1 MTLTAPTATPGA
13 PAAVP
18 AHRSVPPRVRA
29 ALAVTAAAVAFAPS
43 LSGLVADL
51 RYGAPTGDLLAVP
64 VVAAVMLDA
73 TVRSGRRV
81 WSGRLGHGDLVAAG
95 GLVAAAFVLLL
106 IPAGSAS
113 NGRWL
118 TRLDLLAHPLAL
130 AAFAVLLLGMR
141 ALAVAVVPLAYGLL
155 VWPWPVT
162 WLNVHAVAPLARATY
177 EASGHAAQWL
187 GAARMVDVGAENTL
201 RIGTGERAFEVVV
214 APACSGITGIAA
226 YLVVAGAVLALS
238 HGRLRARLVWLG
250 CGVAAVWV
258 ANVVRVTGL
267 AVAGDRWGAPV
278 ALDLLHPVAGLAL
291 DAVVVV
297 VLVASM
303 QRFGLRWT
311 PFVTEPPS
319 SPQTP
324 ATDLAPPSARSLVV
338 RGGLVAAL
346 SATFLVTT
354 LHVAG
359 PADTGLAAAPRKT
372 LVLADLAAVGGDA
385 EFLGREEWSKV
396 YFGSSSVW
404 NRYRVSTASGGSVWV
419 DGLVVTDGD
428 ALRAHDV
435 LSCYNFHGAE
445 VAAQETVR
453 LDGRVTATRLVV
465 RQADGEQWQTLWWE
479 WPVLT
484 DAGLRHERVTLFVGG
499 LPPAATPAGAPAGAG
514 ARGGGAPVLV
524 DPAVTRTLVET
535 AERVVER
542 ALGRTAVTR

>member
-1 MTLTAPTATPGA
+1 MTLTAPTATSDA
-13 PAAVP
+13 PVAAP

-81 WSGRLGHGDLVAAG
+81 WCGRLGHGDLVVAG

-106 IPAGSAS
+106 LPVGTAP

-118 TRLDLLAHPLAL
+118 TRLDLLAHPLVL

-141 ALAVAVVPLAYGLL
+141 VLAVAVVPLAYGLL

-177 EASGHAAQWL
+177 ETAGHAAQWL

-238 HGRLRARLVWLG
+238 HGRLRARLGWLG
-250 CGVAAVWV
+250 CGVAAVWL
-258 ANVVRVTGL
+258 ANVVRVTSL
-267 AVAGDRWGAPV
+267 AVTGDRWGAPV

-297 VLVASM
+297 VLVASLH
-303 QRFGLRWT
+303 RFGLRWT
-311 PFVTEPPS
+311 PFVSEPAP
-319 SPQTP
+319 SPQTT
-324 ATDLAPPSARSLVV
+324 AAALAPPSARSLAV

-346 SATFLVTT
+346 AATFLATT

-359 PADTGLAAAPRKT
+359 PGRHRARRGAATHPHARRPVRRRRRRRVPRPRGVVEGLLRPQ
-372 LVLADLAAVGGDA
+372 LGVEPVPGHHLGG
-385 EFLGREEWSKV
+385 GRERLGGRPRRHGRRRAARPRRAVLLQLPRRAGRPRRRRS
-396 YFGSSSVW
+396 GSTAGSPRPASSSG
-404 NRYRVSTASGGSVWV
+404 RPTASSGRRSGGS
-419 DGLVVTDGD
+419 GPSSPTPG
-428 ALRAHDV
+428 
-435 LSCYNFHGAE
+435 C
-445 VAAQETVR
+445 
-453 LDGRVTATRLVV
+453 ATS
-465 RQADGEQWQTLWWE
+465 A
-479 WPVLT
+479 
-484 DAGLRHERVTLFVGG
+484 
-499 LPPAATPAGAPAGAG
+499 
-514 ARGGGAPVLV
+514 
-524 DPAVTRTLVET
+524 
-535 AERVVER
+535 
-542 ALGRTAVTR
+542 